1 MFKNLR
7 NQIVLAIV
15 AISSVIIL
23 VSFSSIFM
31 VTSMAIS
38 ARENIISSPDMCIE
52 EIVHERNSHVARLGI
67 TLIAVGAILEL
78 LIFAVSSEIAERLVR
93 PVQNAY
99 EQQREFIANA
109 SHELK
114 TPIAAIR
121 ANFEALD
128 VEEEPWT
135 DNIDLELDKAQNLV
149 HDLLLLARM
158 DGRVEKAK
166 KERCDLSEL
175 TEKHTKAVKVRM
187 GNKKLKTDIA
197 EDVVATLV
205 KNDYVQILDI
215 LLDNAAKYAKTWVK
229 VELKDNYLEV
239 SNDGKEIPATKLE
252 HIFER
257 FYQVDKTATGVGLGL
272 SIAKSAA
279 DHNGWEIIASSD
291 KKYTSFKLLFKKKTL
306 EL

>member
-7 NQIVLAIV
+7 NQIVLSIV
-15 AISSVIIL
+15 AVSSVIIL
-23 VSFSSIFM
+23 ISFTSIFM
-31 VTSMAIS
+31 IMSMTIR
-38 ARENIISSPDMCIE
+38 AREDIALRSRDTCIE
-52 EIVHERNSHVARLGI
+52 EIIRERNSHVTRLGV
-67 TLIAVGAILEL
+67 TLLSVGVILEL
-78 LIFAVSSEIAERLVR
+78 LIFAVSSIIAEQLVK
-93 PVQNAY
+93 PVQEAY

-149 HDLLLLARM
+149 RDLLLLARM
-158 DGRVEKAK
+158 DGRVEKAPK
-166 KERCDLSEL
+166 KRCDLSEIVK
-175 TEKHTKAVKVRM
+175 KHVKAIEVRLD
-187 GNKKLKTDIA
+187 GKKLKTDIA

-205 KNDYVQILDI
+205 QDDFVQILSI
-215 LLDNAAKYAKTWVK
+215 LLDNAAKYAKSWVSVELKNNYVK
-229 VELKDNYLEV
+229 VE
-239 SNDGKEIPATKLE
+239 NDGKEIPAAKME

-279 DHNGWEIIASSD
+279 DHNGWEIIADSN
-291 KKYTSFKLLFKKKTL
+291 KKSTSFTLYFKR
-306 EL
+306 

>member
-7 NQIVLAIV
+7 NQIVLSIV

-23 VSFSSIFM
+23 ISFTSIFM
-31 VTSMAIS
+31 IMSMTIR
-38 ARENIISSPDMCIE
+38 AREDIALRSRDTCIE
-52 EIVHERNSHVARLGI
+52 EIIRERNSHVTRLGV
-67 TLIAVGAILEL
+67 TLLSVGVILEL
-78 LIFAVSSEIAERLVR
+78 LIFAVSSIIAEQLVR
-93 PVQNAY
+93 PVQEAY

-149 HDLLLLARM
+149 RDLLLLARM
-158 DGRVEKAK
+158 DGRVEKAPK
-166 KERCDLSEL
+166 KRCDLSEIV
-175 TEKHTKAVKVRM
+175 KKYVKAIEVRLD
-187 GNKKLKTDIA
+187 GKKLKTDIA

-205 KNDYVQILDI
+205 QDDFVQILSI
-215 LLDNAAKYAKTWVK
+215 LLDNAAKYAKSWVSVELKNNYVK
-229 VELKDNYLEV
+229 VE
-239 SNDGKEIPATKLE
+239 NDGKEIPAAKME

-279 DHNGWEIIASSD
+279 DHNGWEIIADSN
-291 KKYTSFKLLFKKKTL
+291 KKSTSFTLYFKR
-306 EL
+306 

>member
-7 NQIVLAIV
+7 NQIVLSIV

-23 VSFSSIFM
+23 ISFTSIFM
-31 VTSMAIS
+31 IMSMTIR
-38 ARENIISSPDMCIE
+38 AREDIALRSRDTCIE
-52 EIVHERNSHVARLGI
+52 EIIRERNSHVTRLGV
-67 TLIAVGAILEL
+67 TLLSVGVILEL
-78 LIFAVSSEIAERLVR
+78 LIFAVSSIIAEQLVK
-93 PVQNAY
+93 PVQEAY

-149 HDLLLLARM
+149 RDLLLLARM
-158 DGRVEKAK
+158 DGRVEKAPK
-166 KERCDLSEL
+166 KRCDLSEVVK
-175 TEKHTKAVKVRM
+175 KHVKAIEVRLD
-187 GNKKLKTDIA
+187 GKKLKTDIA

-205 KNDYVQILDI
+205 QDDFVQILSI
-215 LLDNAAKYAKTWVK
+215 LLDNAAKYAKSWVSVELKNNYVK
-229 VELKDNYLEV
+229 VE
-239 SNDGKEIPATKLE
+239 NDGKEIPAAKME

-279 DHNGWEIIASSD
+279 DHNDWEIIADSN
-291 KKYTSFKLLFKKKTL
+291 KKSTSFTLYFKR
-306 EL
+306 

>member
-7 NQIVLAIV
+7 NQIVLSIV

-23 VSFSSIFM
+23 ISFTSIFM
-31 VTSMAIS
+31 IMSMTIR
-38 ARENIISSPDMCIE
+38 AREDIALRSRDTCIE
-52 EIVHERNSHVARLGI
+52 EIIRERNSHVTRLGV
-67 TLIAVGAILEL
+67 TLLSVGVILEL
-78 LIFAVSSEIAERLVR
+78 LIFAVSSIIAEQLVK
-93 PVQNAY
+93 PVQEAY

-149 HDLLLLARM
+149 RDLLLLARM
-158 DGRVEKAK
+158 DGRVEKAPK
-166 KERCDLSEL
+166 KRCDLSEIVK
-175 TEKHTKAVKVRM
+175 KHVKAIEVRLD
-187 GNKKLKTDIA
+187 GKKLKTDIA

-205 KNDYVQILDI
+205 QDDFVQILSI
-215 LLDNAAKYAKTWVK
+215 LLDNAAKYAKSWVSVELKNNYVK
-229 VELKDNYLEV
+229 VE
-239 SNDGKEIPATKLE
+239 NDGKEIPAAKME
-252 HIFER
+252 YIFER

-279 DHNGWEIIASSD
+279 DHNDWEIIADSN
-291 KKYTSFKLLFKKKTL
+291 KKSTSFTLYFKR
-306 EL
+306 

>member
-7 NQIVLAIV
+7 NQIVLSIV

-23 VSFSSIFM
+23 ISFTSIFM
-31 VTSMAIS
+31 IMSMTIR
-38 ARENIISSPDMCIE
+38 AREDIALRSRDTCIE
-52 EIVHERNSHVARLGI
+52 EIIRERNSHVTRLGV
-67 TLIAVGAILEL
+67 TLLSVGVILEL
-78 LIFAVSSEIAERLVR
+78 LIFAVSSIIAEQLVR
-93 PVQNAY
+93 PVQEAY

-149 HDLLLLARM
+149 RDLLLLARM
-158 DGRVEKAK
+158 DGRVEKAPK
-166 KERCDLSEL
+166 KRCDLSEIVK
-175 TEKHTKAVKVRM
+175 KHVKAIEVRLD
-187 GNKKLKTDIA
+187 GKKLKTDIA
-197 EDVVATLV
+197 EDAVATLV
-205 KNDYVQILDI
+205 QDDFVQILSI
-215 LLDNAAKYAKTWVK
+215 LLDNAAKYAKSWVSVELKNNYVK
-229 VELKDNYLEV
+229 VE
-239 SNDGKEIPATKLE
+239 NDGKEIPAAKME

-279 DHNGWEIIASSD
+279 DHNGWEIIADSN
-291 KKYTSFKLLFKKKTL
+291 KKSTSFTLYFKR
-306 EL
+306 

>member
-7 NQIVLAIV
+7 NQIVLSIV

-23 VSFSSIFM
+23 ISFTSIFM
-31 VTSMAIS
+31 IMSMTIR
-38 ARENIISSPDMCIE
+38 AREDIALRSRDTCIE
-52 EIVHERNSHVARLGI
+52 EIIRERNSHVARLGV
-67 TLIAVGAILEL
+67 TLLSVGVILEL
-78 LIFAVSSEIAERLVR
+78 LIFAVSSIIAEQLVK
-93 PVQNAY
+93 PVQEAY

-149 HDLLLLARM
+149 RDLLLLARM
-158 DGRVEKAK
+158 DGRVEKAPK
-166 KERCDLSEL
+166 KRCDLSEIVK
-175 TEKHTKAVKVRM
+175 KHVKAIEVRLD
-187 GNKKLKTDIA
+187 GKKLKTDIA

-205 KNDYVQILDI
+205 QDDFVQILSI
-215 LLDNAAKYAKTWVK
+215 LLDNAAKYAKSWVSVELKNNYVK
-229 VELKDNYLEV
+229 VE
-239 SNDGKEIPATKLE
+239 NDGKEIPAAKME

-279 DHNGWEIIASSD
+279 DHNDWEIIADSN
-291 KKYTSFKLLFKKKTL
+291 KKSTSFTLYFKR
-306 EL
+306 

>member
-7 NQIVLAIV
+7 NQIVLSIV

-23 VSFSSIFM
+23 ISFTSIFM
-31 VTSMAIS
+31 IMSMTIR
-38 ARENIISSPDMCIE
+38 AREDIALRSRDTCIE
-52 EIVHERNSHVARLGI
+52 EIIRERNSHVTRLGV
-67 TLIAVGAILEL
+67 TLLSVGVILEL
-78 LIFAVSSEIAERLVR
+78 LIFAVSSIIAEQLVK
-93 PVQNAY
+93 PVQEAY

-149 HDLLLLARM
+149 RDLLLLARM
-158 DGRVEKAK
+158 DGRVEKAPK
-166 KERCDLSEL
+166 KRCDLSEIVK
-175 TEKHTKAVKVRM
+175 KHVKAIEVRLDD
-187 GNKKLKTDIA
+187 KKLKTDIA
-197 EDVVATLV
+197 EDVVATLMQ
-205 KNDYVQILDI
+205 DDFVQILSI
-215 LLDNAAKYAKTWVK
+215 LLDNAAKYAKSWVSVELKNNYVK
-229 VELKDNYLEV
+229 VE
-239 SNDGKEIPATKLE
+239 NDGKEIPAAKME

-279 DHNGWEIIASSD
+279 DHNGWEIIADSN
-291 KKYTSFKLLFKKKTL
+291 KKSTSFTLYFKR
-306 EL
+306 

>member
-7 NQIVLAIV
+7 NQIVLSIV

-23 VSFSSIFM
+23 ISFTSIFM
-31 VTSMAIS
+31 IMSMTIR
-38 ARENIISSPDMCIE
+38 AREDIALRSRDMCIE
-52 EIVHERNSHVARLGI
+52 EIIQERNSHVTRLGV
-67 TLIAVGAILEL
+67 TLLSVGVILEL
-78 LIFAVSSEIAERLVR
+78 LIFAVSSIIAEQLVR
-93 PVQNAY
+93 PVQEAY

-128 VEEEPWT
+128 VDEEPWT

-149 HDLLLLARM
+149 RDLLLLARM
-158 DGRVEKAK
+158 DGRVEKAPK
-166 KERCDLSEL
+166 KRCDLSEIV
-175 TEKHTKAVKVRM
+175 KKYVKAIEVRLD
-187 GNKKLKTDIA
+187 GKKLKTDIA

-205 KNDYVQILDI
+205 QDDFVQILSI
-215 LLDNAAKYAKTWVK
+215 LLDNAAKYAKSWVSVELKNNYVK
-229 VELKDNYLEV
+229 VE
-239 SNDGKEIPATKLE
+239 NDGKEIPAAKME

-279 DHNGWEIIASSD
+279 DHNGWEIIADSN
-291 KKYTSFKLLFKKKTL
+291 KKSTSFTLYFKR
-306 EL
+306 

>member
-7 NQIVLAIV
+7 NQIVLSIV

-23 VSFSSIFM
+23 ISFTSIFM
-31 VTSMAIS
+31 IMSMTIR
-38 ARENIISSPDMCIE
+38 AREDIALRSRDTCIE
-52 EIVHERNSHVARLGI
+52 EIIRERNSHVTRLGV
-67 TLIAVGAILEL
+67 TLLSVGVILEL
-78 LIFAVSSEIAERLVR
+78 LIFAVSSIIAEQLVK
-93 PVQNAY
+93 PVQEAY

-149 HDLLLLARM
+149 RDLLLLARM
-158 DGRVEKAK
+158 DGRVEKAPK
-166 KERCDLSEL
+166 KRCDLSEIV
-175 TEKHTKAVKVRM
+175 KKYVKAIEVRLD
-187 GNKKLKTDIA
+187 GKKLKTDIA

-205 KNDYVQILDI
+205 QDDFVQILSI
-215 LLDNAAKYAKTWVK
+215 LLDNAAKYAKSWVSVELKNNYVK
-229 VELKDNYLEV
+229 VE
-239 SNDGKEIPATKLE
+239 NDGKEIPAAKME

-279 DHNGWEIIASSD
+279 DHNGWEIIAYSN
-291 KKYTSFKLLFKKKTL
+291 KKSTSFTLYFKR
-306 EL
+306 

>member
-7 NQIVLAIV
+7 NQIVLSIV

-23 VSFSSIFM
+23 ISFTSIFM
-31 VTSMAIS
+31 IMSMTIR
-38 ARENIISSPDMCIE
+38 AREDIALRSRDTCIE
-52 EIVHERNSHVARLGI
+52 EIIRERNSHVTRLGV
-67 TLIAVGAILEL
+67 TLLSVGVILEL
-78 LIFAVSSEIAERLVR
+78 LIFAVSSIIAEQLVK
-93 PVQNAY
+93 PVQEAY

-149 HDLLLLARM
+149 RDLLLLARM
-158 DGRVEKAK
+158 DGRVEKAPK
-166 KERCDLSEL
+166 KRCDLSEIVK
-175 TEKHTKAVKVRM
+175 KHVKTIEVRLD
-187 GNKKLKTDIA
+187 GKKLKTDIA

-205 KNDYVQILDI
+205 QDDFVQILSI
-215 LLDNAAKYAKTWVK
+215 LLDNAAKYAKSWVSVELKNNYVK
-229 VELKDNYLEV
+229 VE
-239 SNDGKEIPATKLE
+239 NDGKEIPAAKME

-279 DHNGWEIIASSD
+279 DHNDWEIIADSN
-291 KKYTSFKLLFKKKTL
+291 KKSTSFTLYFKR
-306 EL
+306 

>member
-7 NQIVLAIV
+7 NQIVLSIV

-23 VSFSSIFM
+23 MSFTSIFM
-31 VTSMAIS
+31 IMSMTIR
-38 ARENIISSPDMCIE
+38 AREDIALRSQDMCIE
-52 EIVHERNSHVARLGI
+52 EIIQERNSHVTRLGV
-67 TLIAVGAILEL
+67 TLLSVGVILEL
-78 LIFAVSSEIAERLVR
+78 LIFAVSSIIAEQLVK
-93 PVQNAY
+93 PVQEAY

-149 HDLLLLARM
+149 RDLLLLARM
-158 DGRVEKAK
+158 DGRVEKASK
-166 KERCDLSEL
+166 KRCDLSEIVK
-175 TEKHTKAVKVRM
+175 EHVKAIDVRLD
-187 GNKKLKTDIA
+187 GKKLKTDIA

-205 KNDYVQILDI
+205 QDDFVQILSI
-215 LLDNAAKYAKTWVK
+215 LLDNAAKYAKSWVSVELKNNYVK
-229 VELKDNYLEV
+229 VE
-239 SNDGKEIPATKLE
+239 NDGKEIPAAKME

-279 DHNGWEIIASSD
+279 DHNGWEIIADSN
-291 KKYTSFKLLFKKKTL
+291 KKSTSFTL
-306 EL
+306 YFNR

>member
-7 NQIVLAIV
+7 NQIVLSIV

-23 VSFSSIFM
+23 ISFTSIFM
-31 VTSMAIS
+31 IMSMTIR
-38 ARENIISSPDMCIE
+38 AREDIALRSRDMCIE
-52 EIVHERNSHVARLGI
+52 EIIRERNSHVTRLGV
-67 TLIAVGAILEL
+67 TLLSVGVILEL
-78 LIFAVSSEIAERLVR
+78 LIFAVSSIIAEQLVR
-93 PVQNAY
+93 PVQEAY

-149 HDLLLLARM
+149 RDLLLLARM
-158 DGRVEKAK
+158 DGRVEKAPK
-166 KERCDLSEL
+166 KRCDLSEIVK
-175 TEKHTKAVKVRM
+175 KHVKAIEVRLN
-187 GNKKLKTDIA
+187 GKKLKTDIA

-205 KNDYVQILDI
+205 QDDFVQILSI
-215 LLDNAAKYAKTWVK
+215 LLDNAAKYAKSWVSVELKNNYVK
-229 VELKDNYLEV
+229 VE
-239 SNDGKEIPATKLE
+239 NDGKEIPAAKME

-257 FYQVDKTATGVGLGL
+257 FYQVDKTATGVELGL

-279 DHNGWEIIASSD
+279 DHNGWEIIADSN
-291 KKYTSFKLLFKKKTL
+291 KKSTSFTLYFKR
-306 EL
+306 

>member
-7 NQIVLAIV
+7 NQIVLSIV

-23 VSFSSIFM
+23 MSFTSIFM
-31 VTSMAIS
+31 IMSMTIR
-38 ARENIISSPDMCIE
+38 AREDIALRSQDMCIE
-52 EIVHERNSHVARLGI
+52 EIIQERNSHVARLGV
-67 TLIAVGAILEL
+67 TLLSVGVILEL
-78 LIFAVSSEIAERLVR
+78 LIFAVSSIIAEQLVK
-93 PVQNAY
+93 PVQEAY

-149 HDLLLLARM
+149 RDLLLLARM
-158 DGRVEKAK
+158 DGRVEKASK
-166 KERCDLSEL
+166 KRCDLSEIVK
-175 TEKHTKAVKVRM
+175 EHVKAIDVRLD
-187 GNKKLKTDIA
+187 GRKLKTDIA

-205 KNDYVQILDI
+205 QDDFVQILSI
-215 LLDNAAKYAKTWVK
+215 LLDNAAKYAKSWVSVELKNNYVK
-229 VELKDNYLEV
+229 VE
-239 SNDGKEIPATKLE
+239 NDGKEIPAAKME

-279 DHNGWEIIASSD
+279 DHNGWEIIADSN
-291 KKYTSFKLLFKKKTL
+291 KKSTSFTL
-306 EL
+306 YFNR

>member
-7 NQIVLAIV
+7 NQIVLSIV

-23 VSFSSIFM
+23 ISFTSIFM
-31 VTSMAIS
+31 IMSMTIR
-38 ARENIISSPDMCIE
+38 AREDIALRSRDTCIE
-52 EIVHERNSHVARLGI
+52 EIIRERNSHVTRLGV
-67 TLIAVGAILEL
+67 TLLSVGVILEL
-78 LIFAVSSEIAERLVR
+78 LIFAVSSIIAEQLVK
-93 PVQNAY
+93 PVQEAY

-149 HDLLLLARM
+149 RDLLLLARM
-158 DGRVEKAK
+158 DGRVEKTPK
-166 KERCDLSEL
+166 KRCDLSEIVK
-175 TEKHTKAVKVRM
+175 KHVKAIEVRLD
-187 GNKKLKTDIA
+187 GKKLKTDIA

-205 KNDYVQILDI
+205 QDDFVQILSI
-215 LLDNAAKYAKTWVK
+215 LLDNAAKYAKSWVSVELRNNYVK
-229 VELKDNYLEV
+229 VE
-239 SNDGKEIPATKLE
+239 NDGKEIPAAKME

-279 DHNGWEIIASSD
+279 DHNDWEIIADSN
-291 KKYTSFKLLFKKKTL
+291 KKSTSFTLYFKR
-306 EL
+306 

>member
-7 NQIVLAIV
+7 NQIVLSIV

-23 VSFSSIFM
+23 ISFTSIFM
-31 VTSMAIS
+31 IMSMTIR
-38 ARENIISSPDMCIE
+38 AREDIALRPRDTCIE
-52 EIVHERNSHVARLGI
+52 EIIRERNSHVTRLGV
-67 TLIAVGAILEL
+67 TLLIVGVILEL
-78 LIFAVSSEIAERLVR
+78 LIFAVSSIIAEQLVK
-93 PVQNAY
+93 PVQEAY

-149 HDLLLLARM
+149 RDLLLLARM
-158 DGRVEKAK
+158 DGRVEKAPK
-166 KERCDLSEL
+166 KRCDLSEIVK
-175 TEKHTKAVKVRM
+175 KHVKAIEVRLD
-187 GNKKLKTDIA
+187 GKKLKTDIA

-205 KNDYVQILDI
+205 QDDFVQILSI
-215 LLDNAAKYAKTWVK
+215 LLDNAAKYAKSWVSVELKNNYVK
-229 VELKDNYLEV
+229 VE
-239 SNDGKEIPATKLE
+239 NDGKEIPAAKME

-279 DHNGWEIIASSD
+279 DHNGWEIIADSN
-291 KKYTSFKLLFKKKTL
+291 KKSTSFTLYFKR
-306 EL
+306 

>member
-7 NQIVLAIV
+7 NQIVLSIV

-23 VSFSSIFM
+23 ISFTSIFM
-31 VTSMAIS
+31 IMSMTIR
-38 ARENIISSPDMCIE
+38 AREDIALRSRDTCIE
-52 EIVHERNSHVARLGI
+52 EIIRERNSHVTRLGV
-67 TLIAVGAILEL
+67 TLLSVGVILEL
-78 LIFAVSSEIAERLVR
+78 LIFAVSSIIAEQLVK
-93 PVQNAY
+93 PVQEAY

-149 HDLLLLARM
+149 RDLLLLARM
-158 DGRVEKAK
+158 DGRVEKAPK
-166 KERCDLSEL
+166 KRCDLSEIVK
-175 TEKHTKAVKVRM
+175 KHVKAIEVRLD
-187 GNKKLKTDIA
+187 GKKLKTDIA

-205 KNDYVQILDI
+205 QDDFVQILSI
-215 LLDNAAKYAKTWVK
+215 LLDNAAKYAKSWVSVELKNNYVK
-229 VELKDNYLEV
+229 VE
-239 SNDGKEIPATKLE
+239 NDGKEIPAAKME

-279 DHNGWEIIASSD
+279 DHNDWEIIADS
-291 KKYTSFKLLFKKKTL
+291 KKKSTSFTLYFKR
-306 EL
+306 

>member
-7 NQIVLAIV
+7 NQIVLSIV

-23 VSFSSIFM
+23 ISFTSIFM
-31 VTSMAIS
+31 IMSMTIR
-38 ARENIISSPDMCIE
+38 AREDIALRSRDTCIE
-52 EIVHERNSHVARLGI
+52 EIIRERNSHVTRLGV
-67 TLIAVGAILEL
+67 TLLSVGVILEL
-78 LIFAVSSEIAERLVR
+78 LIFAVSSIIAEQLVK
-93 PVQNAY
+93 PVQEAY

-149 HDLLLLARM
+149 RDLLLLARM
-158 DGRVEKAK
+158 DGRVEKAPK
-166 KERCDLSEL
+166 KRCDLSEIVK
-175 TEKHTKAVKVRM
+175 KHVKAIEVRLD
-187 GNKKLKTDIA
+187 GKKLKTDIA

-205 KNDYVQILDI
+205 QDDFVQILSI
-215 LLDNAAKYAKTWVK
+215 LLDNAAKYAKSWVSVELKNNYVK
-229 VELKDNYLEV
+229 VE
-239 SNDGKEIPATKLE
+239 NDGKEIPAAKME

-279 DHNGWEIIASSD
+279 DHNDWEIIADSD
-291 KKYTSFKLLFKKKTL
+291 KKSTSFTLYFKR
-306 EL
+306 

>member
-7 NQIVLAIV
+7 NQIVLSIV

-23 VSFSSIFM
+23 ISFTSIFM
-31 VTSMAIS
+31 IMSMTIR
-38 ARENIISSPDMCIE
+38 AREDIALRSRDTCIE
-52 EIVHERNSHVARLGI
+52 EIIRERNSHVTRLGV
-67 TLIAVGAILEL
+67 TLLSVGVILEL
-78 LIFAVSSEIAERLVR
+78 LIFAVSSIIAEQLVK
-93 PVQNAY
+93 PVQEAY

-149 HDLLLLARM
+149 RDLLLLARM
-158 DGRVEKAK
+158 DGRVEKAPK
-166 KERCDLSEL
+166 KRCDLSEIVK
-175 TEKHTKAVKVRM
+175 KHVKAIEVRLD
-187 GNKKLKTDIA
+187 GKKLKTDIA

-205 KNDYVQILDI
+205 QDDFVQILSI
-215 LLDNAAKYAKTWVK
+215 LLDNAAKYAKSWVSIELKNNYVK
-229 VELKDNYLEV
+229 VE
-239 SNDGKEIPATKLE
+239 NDGKEIPAAKME

-279 DHNGWEIIASSD
+279 DHNDWEIIADSN
-291 KKYTSFKLLFKKKTL
+291 KKSTSFTLYFKR
-306 EL
+306 

>member
-7 NQIVLAIV
+7 NQIVLSIV

-23 VSFSSIFM
+23 MSFTSIFM
-31 VTSMAIS
+31 IMSMTIR
-38 ARENIISSPDMCIE
+38 AREDIALRSQDMCIE
-52 EIVHERNSHVARLGI
+52 EIIQERNSHVARLGV
-67 TLIAVGAILEL
+67 TLLSVGVILEL
-78 LIFAVSSEIAERLVR
+78 LIFAVSSIIAEQLVK
-93 PVQNAY
+93 PVQEAY

-149 HDLLLLARM
+149 RDLLLLARM
-158 DGRVEKAK
+158 DGRVEKASK
-166 KERCDLSEL
+166 KRCDLSEIVK
-175 TEKHTKAVKVRM
+175 EHVKAIDVRLD
-187 GNKKLKTDIA
+187 GRKLKTDIA
-197 EDVVATLV
+197 EDVVATLAQ
-205 KNDYVQILDI
+205 DDFVQILSI
-215 LLDNAAKYAKTWVK
+215 LLDNAAKYAKSWVSVELKNNYVK
-229 VELKDNYLEV
+229 VE
-239 SNDGKEIPATKLE
+239 NDGKEIPAAKME

-279 DHNGWEIIASSD
+279 DHNGWEIIADSN
-291 KKYTSFKLLFKKKTL
+291 KKSTSFTL
-306 EL
+306 YFNR

>member
-7 NQIVLAIV
+7 NQIVLSIV
-15 AISSVIIL
+15 TISSVIIL
-23 VSFSSIFM
+23 ISFTSIFM
-31 VTSMAIS
+31 IMSMTIR
-38 ARENIISSPDMCIE
+38 AREDIALRSRDTCIE
-52 EIVHERNSHVARLGI
+52 EIIRERNSHVTRLGV
-67 TLIAVGAILEL
+67 TLLSVGVILEL
-78 LIFAVSSEIAERLVR
+78 LIFAVSSIIAEQLVK
-93 PVQNAY
+93 PVQEAY

-149 HDLLLLARM
+149 RDLLLLARM
-158 DGRVEKAK
+158 DGRVEKAPK
-166 KERCDLSEL
+166 KRCDLSEIVK
-175 TEKHTKAVKVRM
+175 KHVKAIEVRLD
-187 GNKKLKTDIA
+187 GKKLKTDIA

-205 KNDYVQILDI
+205 QDDFVQILSI
-215 LLDNAAKYAKTWVK
+215 LLDNAAKYAKSWVSVELKNNYVK
-229 VELKDNYLEV
+229 VE
-239 SNDGKEIPATKLE
+239 NDGKEIPAAKME

-279 DHNGWEIIASSD
+279 DHNGWEIIADSN
-291 KKYTSFKLLFKKKTL
+291 KKSTSFTLYFKR
-306 EL
+306 

>member
-7 NQIVLAIV
+7 NQIVLSIV

-23 VSFSSIFM
+23 MSFTSIFM
-31 VTSMAIS
+31 IMSMTIR
-38 ARENIISSPDMCIE
+38 AREDIALRSQDMCIE
-52 EIVHERNSHVARLGI
+52 EIIQERNSHVTRLGV
-67 TLIAVGAILEL
+67 TLLSVGVILEL
-78 LIFAVSSEIAERLVR
+78 LIFAVSSIIAEQLVK
-93 PVQNAY
+93 PVQEAY

-149 HDLLLLARM
+149 RDLLLLARM
-158 DGRVEKAK
+158 DGRVEKASK
-166 KERCDLSEL
+166 KRWDLSEIVK
-175 TEKHTKAVKVRM
+175 KHVKAIGVRLD
-187 GNKKLKTDIA
+187 GKKLKTDIA
-197 EDVVATLV
+197 EDVVATLAQ
-205 KNDYVQILDI
+205 DDFVQILSI
-215 LLDNAAKYAKTWVK
+215 LLDNAAKYAKSWVSVELKNNYVK
-229 VELKDNYLEV
+229 VE
-239 SNDGKEIPATKLE
+239 NDGKEIPAAKME

-279 DHNGWEIIASSD
+279 DHNGWEIIADSN
-291 KKYTSFKLLFKKKTL
+291 KKSTSFTLYFKR
-306 EL
+306 

>member
-7 NQIVLAIV
+7 NQIVLSIV

-23 VSFSSIFM
+23 ISFTSIFM
-31 VTSMAIS
+31 IMSMTIR
-38 ARENIISSPDMCIE
+38 AREDIALRSRDMCIE
-52 EIVHERNSHVARLGI
+52 EIIQERNSHVTRLGV
-67 TLIAVGAILEL
+67 TLLSVGVILEL
-78 LIFAVSSEIAERLVR
+78 LIFVVSSIIAEQLVK
-93 PVQNAY
+93 PVQEAY

-149 HDLLLLARM
+149 RDLLLLARM
-158 DGRVEKAK
+158 DGRVEKAPK
-166 KERCDLSEL
+166 KRCDLSEIVK
-175 TEKHTKAVKVRM
+175 KHVKAIEVRLD
-187 GNKKLKTDIA
+187 GKKLKTDIA

-205 KNDYVQILDI
+205 QDDFVQILSI
-215 LLDNAAKYAKTWVK
+215 LLDNAAKYAKSWVSVELKNNYVK
-229 VELKDNYLEV
+229 VE
-239 SNDGKEIPATKLE
+239 NDGKEIPAAKME

-279 DHNGWEIIASSD
+279 DHNGWEIIADSN
-291 KKYTSFKLLFKKKTL
+291 KKSTSFTLYFKR
-306 EL
+306 

>member
-7 NQIVLAIV
+7 NQIVLSIV

-23 VSFSSIFM
+23 ISFTSIFM
-31 VTSMAIS
+31 IMSMTIR
-38 ARENIISSPDMCIE
+38 AREDIALRSRDTCIE
-52 EIVHERNSHVARLGI
+52 EIIRERNSHVTRLGV
-67 TLIAVGAILEL
+67 TLLSVGVILEL
-78 LIFAVSSEIAERLVR
+78 LIFAVSSIIAEQLVK
-93 PVQNAY
+93 PVQEAY

-149 HDLLLLARM
+149 RDLLLLARM
-158 DGRVEKAK
+158 DGRVEKAPK
-166 KERCDLSEL
+166 KRCDLSEIVK
-175 TEKHTKAVKVRM
+175 KHVKALEVRLD
-187 GNKKLKTDIA
+187 GKKLKTDIA

-205 KNDYVQILDI
+205 QDDFVQILSI
-215 LLDNAAKYAKTWVK
+215 LLDNAAKYAKSWVSVELKNNYVK
-229 VELKDNYLEV
+229 VE
-239 SNDGKEIPATKLE
+239 NDGKEIPAAKME

-279 DHNGWEIIASSD
+279 DHNDWEIIADSN
-291 KKYTSFKLLFKKKTL
+291 KKSTSFTLYFKR
-306 EL
+306 

>member
-7 NQIVLAIV
+7 NQIVLSIV

-23 VSFSSIFM
+23 ISFTSIFM
-31 VTSMAIS
+31 IMSMTIR
-38 ARENIISSPDMCIE
+38 AREDIALRSRDTCIE
-52 EIVHERNSHVARLGI
+52 EIIRERNSHVTRLGV
-67 TLIAVGAILEL
+67 TLLSVGVILEL
-78 LIFAVSSEIAERLVR
+78 LIFAVSSIIAEQLVK
-93 PVQNAY
+93 PVQEAY

-149 HDLLLLARM
+149 RDLLLLARM
-158 DGRVEKAK
+158 DGRVEKAPK
-166 KERCDLSEL
+166 KRCDLSEIVK
-175 TEKHTKAVKVRM
+175 KHVKAIEVRLD
-187 GNKKLKTDIA
+187 GKKLKTDIA

-205 KNDYVQILDI
+205 QDDFVQILSI
-215 LLDNAAKYAKTWVK
+215 LLDNAAKYAKSWVPVELKNNYVK
-229 VELKDNYLEV
+229 VE
-239 SNDGKEIPATKLE
+239 NDGKEIPAAKME

-279 DHNGWEIIASSD
+279 DHNGWEIIADSN
-291 KKYTSFKLLFKKKTL
+291 KKSTSFTLYFKR
-306 EL
+306 

>member
-7 NQIVLAIV
+7 NQIVLSIV

-23 VSFSSIFM
+23 ISFTSIFM
-31 VTSMAIS
+31 IMSMTIR
-38 ARENIISSPDMCIE
+38 AREDIALRSQDMCIE
-52 EIVHERNSHVARLGI
+52 EIIQERNSHVTRLGV
-67 TLIAVGAILEL
+67 TLLSVGVILEL
-78 LIFAVSSEIAERLVR
+78 LIFAVSSIIAEQLVK
-93 PVQNAY
+93 PVQEAY

-149 HDLLLLARM
+149 RDLLLLARM
-158 DGRVEKAK
+158 DGRVEKASK
-166 KERCDLSEL
+166 KRCDLSEIVK
-175 TEKHTKAVKVRM
+175 EHVKAIDVRLD
-187 GNKKLKTDIA
+187 GRKLKTDIA

-205 KNDYVQILDI
+205 QDDFVQILSI
-215 LLDNAAKYAKTWVK
+215 LLDNAAKYAKSWVSVELKNNYVK
-229 VELKDNYLEV
+229 VE
-239 SNDGKEIPATKLE
+239 NDGKEIPAAKME

-279 DHNGWEIIASSD
+279 DHNGWEIIADSN
-291 KKYTSFKLLFKKKTL
+291 KKSTSFTL
-306 EL
+306 YFNR

>member
-7 NQIVLAIV
+7 NQIVLSIV

-23 VSFSSIFM
+23 ISFTSIFM
-31 VTSMAIS
+31 IMSMTIR
-38 ARENIISSPDMCIE
+38 AREDIALRSRDTCIE
-52 EIVHERNSHVARLGI
+52 EIIRERNSHVTRLGV
-67 TLIAVGAILEL
+67 TLLSVGVILEL
-78 LIFAVSSEIAERLVR
+78 LIFAVSSIIAEQLVK
-93 PVQNAY
+93 PVQEAY

-135 DNIDLELDKAQNLV
+135 ANIDLELDKAQNLV
-149 HDLLLLARM
+149 RDLLLLARM
-158 DGRVEKAK
+158 DGRVEKAPK
-166 KERCDLSEL
+166 KRCDLSEIVK
-175 TEKHTKAVKVRM
+175 KHVKAIEVRLD
-187 GNKKLKTDIA
+187 GKKLKTDIA

-205 KNDYVQILDI
+205 QDDFVQILSI
-215 LLDNAAKYAKTWVK
+215 LLDNAAKYAKSWVSVELKNNYVK
-229 VELKDNYLEV
+229 VE
-239 SNDGKEIPATKLE
+239 NDGKEIPAAKME

-279 DHNGWEIIASSD
+279 DHNDWEIIADSN
-291 KKYTSFKLLFKKKTL
+291 KKSTSFTLYFKR
-306 EL
+306 

>member
-7 NQIVLAIV
+7 NQIVLSIV

-23 VSFSSIFM
+23 ISFTSIFM
-31 VTSMAIS
+31 IMSMTIR
-38 ARENIISSPDMCIE
+38 AREDIALRSRDIE
-52 EIVHERNSHVARLGI
+52 EIIQERNSHVTRLGV
-67 TLIAVGAILEL
+67 TLLSVGVILEL
-78 LIFAVSSEIAERLVR
+78 LIFAVSSIIAEQLVR
-93 PVQNAY
+93 PVQEAY

-149 HDLLLLARM
+149 RDLLLLARM
-158 DGRVEKAK
+158 DGRVEKAPK
-166 KERCDLSEL
+166 KRCDLSEIV
-175 TEKHTKAVKVRM
+175 KKYVKAIEVRLD
-187 GNKKLKTDIA
+187 GKKLKTDIA
-197 EDVVATLV
+197 EDAVATLV
-205 KNDYVQILDI
+205 QDDFVQILSI
-215 LLDNAAKYAKTWVK
+215 LLDNAAKYAKSWVSVELKNNYVK
-229 VELKDNYLEV
+229 VE
-239 SNDGKEIPATKLE
+239 NDGKEIPAAKME

-279 DHNGWEIIASSD
+279 DHNGWEIIADSN
-291 KKYTSFKLLFKKKTL
+291 KKSTSFTLYFKR
-306 EL
+306 

>member
-7 NQIVLAIV
+7 NQIVLSIV

-23 VSFSSIFM
+23 ISFTSIFM
-31 VTSMAIS
+31 IMSMTIR
-38 ARENIISSPDMCIE
+38 AREDIALRSRDTCIE
-52 EIVHERNSHVARLGI
+52 EIIRERNSHVTRLGV
-67 TLIAVGAILEL
+67 TLLSVGVILEL
-78 LIFAVSSEIAERLVR
+78 LIFAVSSIIAEQLVK
-93 PVQNAY
+93 PVQEAY

-149 HDLLLLARM
+149 RDLLLLARM
-158 DGRVEKAK
+158 DGRVEKAPK
-166 KERCDLSEL
+166 KRCDLSEIV
-175 TEKHTKAVKVRM
+175 KKYVKAIEVRLD
-187 GNKKLKTDIA
+187 GKKLKTDIA
-197 EDVVATLV
+197 EDAVATLV
-205 KNDYVQILDI
+205 QDDFVQILSI
-215 LLDNAAKYAKTWVK
+215 LLDNAAKYAKSWVSVELKNNYVK
-229 VELKDNYLEV
+229 VE
-239 SNDGKEIPATKLE
+239 NDGKEIPAAKME

-279 DHNGWEIIASSD
+279 DHNGWEIIADSN
-291 KKYTSFKLLFKKKTL
+291 KKSTSFTLYFKR
-306 EL
+306 

>member
-7 NQIVLAIV
+7 NQIVLSIV

-23 VSFSSIFM
+23 ISFTSIFM
-31 VTSMAIS
+31 IMSMTIR
-38 ARENIISSPDMCIE
+38 AREDIALRSRDTCIE
-52 EIVHERNSHVARLGI
+52 EMIRERNSHVTRLGV
-67 TLIAVGAILEL
+67 TLLSVGVILEL
-78 LIFAVSSEIAERLVR
+78 LIFAVSSIIAEQLVK
-93 PVQNAY
+93 PVQEAY

-149 HDLLLLARM
+149 RDLLLLARM
-158 DGRVEKAK
+158 DGRVEKAPK
-166 KERCDLSEL
+166 KRCDLSEIVK
-175 TEKHTKAVKVRM
+175 KHVKAIEVRLD
-187 GNKKLKTDIA
+187 GKKLKTDIA

-205 KNDYVQILDI
+205 QDDFVQILSI
-215 LLDNAAKYAKTWVK
+215 LLDNAAKYAKSWVSVELKNNYVK
-229 VELKDNYLEV
+229 VE
-239 SNDGKEIPATKLE
+239 NDGKEIPAAKME

-279 DHNGWEIIASSD
+279 DHNGWEIIADSNKES
-291 KKYTSFKLLFKKKTL
+291 TSFTLYFKR
-306 EL
+306 

>member
-7 NQIVLAIV
+7 NQIVLSIV

-23 VSFSSIFM
+23 ISFTSIFM
-31 VTSMAIS
+31 IMSMTIR
-38 ARENIISSPDMCIE
+38 AREDIALRSRDMCIE
-52 EIVHERNSHVARLGI
+52 EIIQERNSHVTRLGV
-67 TLIAVGAILEL
+67 TLLSVGVILEL
-78 LIFAVSSEIAERLVR
+78 LIFAVSSIIAEQLVR
-93 PVQNAY
+93 PVQEAY

-149 HDLLLLARM
+149 RDLLLLARM
-158 DGRVEKAK
+158 DGRVEKAPK
-166 KERCDLSEL
+166 KRCDLSEIVK
-175 TEKHTKAVKVRM
+175 KHVKAIEVRLD
-187 GNKKLKTDIA
+187 GKKLKTDIA

-205 KNDYVQILDI
+205 QDDFVQILSI
-215 LLDNAAKYAKTWVK
+215 LLDNAAKYAKSWVSVELKNNYVK
-229 VELKDNYLEV
+229 VE
-239 SNDGKEIPATKLE
+239 NDGKEIPAAKME

-279 DHNGWEIIASSD
+279 DHNDWEIIADSN
-291 KKYTSFKLLFKKKTL
+291 KKSTSFTLYFKR
-306 EL
+306 

>member
-7 NQIVLAIV
+7 NQIVLSIV

-23 VSFSSIFM
+23 ISFTSIFM
-31 VTSMAIS
+31 IMSMTIR
-38 ARENIISSPDMCIE
+38 AREDIALRSRDTCIE
-52 EIVHERNSHVARLGI
+52 EIIRERNSHVTRLGV
-67 TLIAVGAILEL
+67 TLLSVGVILEL
-78 LIFAVSSEIAERLVR
+78 LIFAVSSIIAEQLVK
-93 PVQNAY
+93 PVQEAY

-149 HDLLLLARM
+149 RDLLLLARM
-158 DGRVEKAK
+158 DGRVEKAPK
-166 KERCDLSEL
+166 KRCDLSEIVK
-175 TEKHTKAVKVRM
+175 KHIKAIEVRLD
-187 GNKKLKTDIA
+187 GKKLKTDIA

-205 KNDYVQILDI
+205 QDDFVQILSI
-215 LLDNAAKYAKTWVK
+215 LLDNAAKYAKSWVS
-229 VELKDNYLEV
+229 VELKNNYVKIE
-239 SNDGKEIPATKLE
+239 NDGKEIPAAKME

-279 DHNGWEIIASSD
+279 DHNDWEIIADSN
-291 KKYTSFKLLFKKKTL
+291 KKSTSFTLYFKR
-306 EL
+306 

>member
-7 NQIVLAIV
+7 NQIVLSIV

-23 VSFSSIFM
+23 ISFTSIFM
-31 VTSMAIS
+31 IMSMTIR
-38 ARENIISSPDMCIE
+38 AREDIALRSRDTCIE
-52 EIVHERNSHVARLGI
+52 EIIRERNSHVTRLGV
-67 TLIAVGAILEL
+67 TLLSVGVILEL
-78 LIFAVSSEIAERLVR
+78 LIFAVSSIIAEQLVK
-93 PVQNAY
+93 PVQEAY

-149 HDLLLLARM
+149 RDLLLLARM
-158 DGRVEKAK
+158 DGRVEKAPK
-166 KERCDLSEL
+166 KRCDLSEIVK
-175 TEKHTKAVKVRM
+175 KHVKAIEVRLD
-187 GNKKLKTDIA
+187 GKKLKTDIA
-197 EDVVATLV
+197 EEVVATLV
-205 KNDYVQILDI
+205 QDDFVQILSI
-215 LLDNAAKYAKTWVK
+215 LLDNAAKYAKSWVSVELKNNYVK
-229 VELKDNYLEV
+229 VE
-239 SNDGKEIPATKLE
+239 NDGKEIPAAKME

-279 DHNGWEIIASSD
+279 DHNGWEIIADSN
-291 KKYTSFKLLFKKKTL
+291 KKSTSFTLYFKR
-306 EL
+306 

>member
-7 NQIVLAIV
+7 NQIVLSIV

-23 VSFSSIFM
+23 ISFTSIFM
-31 VTSMAIS
+31 IMSMTIR
-38 ARENIISSPDMCIE
+38 AREDIALRSRDTCIE
-52 EIVHERNSHVARLGI
+52 EIIRERNSHVTRLGV
-67 TLIAVGAILEL
+67 TLLSVGVILEL
-78 LIFAVSSEIAERLVR
+78 LIFAVSSIIAEQLVK
-93 PVQNAY
+93 PVQEAY

-149 HDLLLLARM
+149 RDLLLLARM
-158 DGRVEKAK
+158 DGRVEKAPK
-166 KERCDLSEL
+166 KRCDLSEIVK
-175 TEKHTKAVKVRM
+175 KHVKAIEVRLD
-187 GNKKLKTDIA
+187 GKKLKTDIA

-205 KNDYVQILDI
+205 QDDFVQILSI
-215 LLDNAAKYAKTWVK
+215 LLDNAAKYAKSWVSVELKNSYVK
-229 VELKDNYLEV
+229 VE
-239 SNDGKEIPATKLE
+239 NDGKEIPAAKME

-279 DHNGWEIIASSD
+279 DHNGWEIIADSN
-291 KKYTSFKLLFKKKTL
+291 KKSTSFTLYFKR
-306 EL
+306 

>member
-7 NQIVLAIV
+7 NQIVLSIV

-23 VSFSSIFM
+23 ISFTSIFM
-31 VTSMAIS
+31 IMSMTIR
-38 ARENIISSPDMCIE
+38 AREDIALRSRDTCIE
-52 EIVHERNSHVARLGI
+52 EIIRERNSHVTRLGV
-67 TLIAVGAILEL
+67 TLLSVGVILEL
-78 LIFAVSSEIAERLVR
+78 LIFAVSSIIAEQLVK
-93 PVQNAY
+93 PVQEAY

-149 HDLLLLARM
+149 RDLLLLARM
-158 DGRVEKAK
+158 DGRVEKAPK
-166 KERCDLSEL
+166 KRCDLSEIVK
-175 TEKHTKAVKVRM
+175 KHVKAIEVRLD
-187 GNKKLKTDIA
+187 GKKLKTDIA

-205 KNDYVQILDI
+205 QDDFVQILSI
-215 LLDNAAKYAKTWVK
+215 LLDNAAKYAKSWVSVELKNNCVK
-229 VELKDNYLEV
+229 VE
-239 SNDGKEIPATKLE
+239 NDGKEIPAAKME

-279 DHNGWEIIASSD
+279 DHNGWEIIADSN
-291 KKYTSFKLLFKKKTL
+291 KKSTSFTLYFKR
-306 EL
+306 

>member
-7 NQIVLAIV
+7 NQIVLSIV

-23 VSFSSIFM
+23 ISFTSIFM
-31 VTSMAIS
+31 IMSMTIR
-38 ARENIISSPDMCIE
+38 AREDIALRSRDTCIE
-52 EIVHERNSHVARLGI
+52 EIIRERNSHVTRLGV
-67 TLIAVGAILEL
+67 TLLSVGVILEL
-78 LIFAVSSEIAERLVR
+78 LIFAVSSIIAEQLVK
-93 PVQNAY
+93 PVQEAY

-149 HDLLLLARM
+149 RDLLLLARM
-158 DGRVEKAK
+158 DGRVEKAPK
-166 KERCDLSEL
+166 KRCDLSEIVK
-175 TEKHTKAVKVRM
+175 KHVKAIEVRLD
-187 GNKKLKTDIA
+187 GKKLKIDIA

-205 KNDYVQILDI
+205 QDDFVQILSI
-215 LLDNAAKYAKTWVK
+215 LLDNAAKYAKSWVSVELKNNYVK
-229 VELKDNYLEV
+229 VE
-239 SNDGKEIPATKLE
+239 NDGKEIPAAKME

-279 DHNGWEIIASSD
+279 DHNGWEIIADSN
-291 KKYTSFKLLFKKKTL
+291 KKSTSFTLYFKR
-306 EL
+306 

>member
-7 NQIVLAIV
+7 NQIVLSIV

-23 VSFSSIFM
+23 VSFTSIFM
-31 VTSMAIS
+31 IMSMTIR
-38 ARENIISSPDMCIE
+38 AREDIALRSQDMCIE
-52 EIVHERNSHVARLGI
+52 EIIQERNSHVTRLGL
-67 TLIAVGAILEL
+67 TLLSVGVILEL
-78 LIFAVSSEIAERLVR
+78 LIFAVSSIIAEQLVK
-93 PVQNAY
+93 PVQEAY

-149 HDLLLLARM
+149 RDLLLLARM
-158 DGRVEKAK
+158 DGRVEKAPK
-166 KERCDLSEL
+166 KRCDLSEIVK
-175 TEKHTKAVKVRM
+175 KHVKAIEVRLD
-187 GNKKLKTDIA
+187 GKKLKTDIA

-205 KNDYVQILDI
+205 QDDFVQILSI
-215 LLDNAAKYAKTWVK
+215 LLDNAAKYAKSWVSVELKNNYVK
-229 VELKDNYLEV
+229 VE
-239 SNDGKEIPATKLE
+239 NDGKEIPAAKME

-279 DHNGWEIIASSD
+279 DHNGWEIIADSN
-291 KKYTSFKLLFKKKTL
+291 KKSTSFTL
-306 EL
+306 YFER

>member
-7 NQIVLAIV
+7 NQIVLSIV

-23 VSFSSIFM
+23 ISFTSIFM
-31 VTSMAIS
+31 IMSMTIR
-38 ARENIISSPDMCIE
+38 AREDIALRSRDTCIE
-52 EIVHERNSHVARLGI
+52 EIIRERNSHVTRLGV
-67 TLIAVGAILEL
+67 TLLSVGVILEL
-78 LIFAVSSEIAERLVR
+78 LIFAVSSIIAEQLVK
-93 PVQNAY
+93 PVQEAY

-135 DNIDLELDKAQNLV
+135 DNIDLELDRAQNLV
-149 HDLLLLARM
+149 RDLLLLARM
-158 DGRVEKAK
+158 DGRVEKAPK
-166 KERCDLSEL
+166 KRCDLSEIVK
-175 TEKHTKAVKVRM
+175 KHVKAIEVRLD
-187 GNKKLKTDIA
+187 GKKLKTDIA

-205 KNDYVQILDI
+205 QDDFVQILSI
-215 LLDNAAKYAKTWVK
+215 LLDNAAKYAKSWVSVELKNNYVK
-229 VELKDNYLEV
+229 VE
-239 SNDGKEIPATKLE
+239 NDGKEIPAAKME

-279 DHNGWEIIASSD
+279 DHNDWEIIADSN
-291 KKYTSFKLLFKKKTL
+291 KKSTSFTLYFKR
-306 EL
+306 

>member
-7 NQIVLAIV
+7 NQIVLSIV

-23 VSFSSIFM
+23 ISFTSIFM
-31 VTSMAIS
+31 IMSMTIR
-38 ARENIISSPDMCIE
+38 AREDIALRSRDTCIE
-52 EIVHERNSHVARLGI
+52 EIIRERNSHVTRLGV
-67 TLIAVGAILEL
+67 TLLSVGVILEL
-78 LIFAVSSEIAERLVR
+78 LIFAVSSIIAEQLVK
-93 PVQNAY
+93 PVQEAY

-149 HDLLLLARM
+149 RDLLLLARM
-158 DGRVEKAK
+158 DGRVEKAPK
-166 KERCDLSEL
+166 KRCDLSEIVK
-175 TEKHTKAVKVRM
+175 KHVKAIEVRLD
-187 GNKKLKTDIA
+187 GKKLKTDIA

-205 KNDYVQILDI
+205 QDDFVQILSI
-215 LLDNAAKYAKTWVK
+215 LLNNAAKYAKSWVSVELKNDYVK
-229 VELKDNYLEV
+229 VE
-239 SNDGKEIPATKLE
+239 NDGKEIPAAKME

-279 DHNGWEIIASSD
+279 DHNDWEIIADSN
-291 KKYTSFKLLFKKKTL
+291 KKSTSFTLYFKR
-306 EL
+306 